1 MATWR
6 EGEGKERRRARDESK
21 KLESLREQGGAK
33 QLFLWCAGIPCCCVT
48 VGRSIPSYCQAIVG
62 VESSQNGRSLVL
74 RPARPA
80 RKTQQT
86 RIFRGKSFIACF
98 SGRSQ
103 TGKMALLL

>member
-1 MATWR
+1 MGNSVDFSSPGAGT
-6 EGEGKERRRARDESK
+6 GPPGIK
-21 KLESLREQGGAK
+21 KANLREEFSNTDHV
-33 QLFLWCAGIPCCCVT
+33 LL
-48 VGRSIPSYCQAIVG
+48 
-62 VESSQNGRSLVL
+62 L

-98 SGRSQ
+98 SGRSR

>member
-1 MATWR
+1 MAL
-6 EGEGKERRRARDESK
+6 GVI
-21 KLESLREQGGAK
+21 LLLRGVVCF
-33 QLFLWCAGIPCCCVT
+33 LFVVLNH
-48 VGRSIPSYCQAIVG
+48 SIWLYPRFLAFLGYLI
-62 VESSQNGRSLVL
+62 LL
-74 RPARPA
+74 RPAQPA